1 METRDVIDRYYELL
15 AARDRDGLVTLFAPD
30 FKVTYHAQPDAFP
43 WSGVFEGI
51 DGFDRFLAVIA
62 EHLEIVEVDQ
72 TATIAD
78 GERVVVQ
85 CAGHWRVKAN
95 GADVKGGMVNVFT
108 VADGRIA
115 HYEVHADTHAFAT
128 ALEGV

>member
-1 METRDVIDRYYELL
+1 MITRRRVGHSQPILPL
-15 AARDRDGLVTLFAPD
+15 A
-30 FKVTYHAQPDAFP
+30 
-43 WSGVFEGI
+43 
-51 DGFDRFLAVIA
+51 
-62 EHLEIVEVDQ
+62 
-72 TATIAD
+72 
-78 GERVVVQ
+78 Q

-108 VADGRIA
+108 VADGQIA